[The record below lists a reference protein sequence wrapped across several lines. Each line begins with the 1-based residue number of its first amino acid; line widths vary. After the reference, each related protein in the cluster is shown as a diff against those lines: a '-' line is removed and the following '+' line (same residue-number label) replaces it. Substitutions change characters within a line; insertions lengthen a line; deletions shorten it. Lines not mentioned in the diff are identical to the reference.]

1 MKLIP
6 NDQPK
11 GFQPVNVTIRI
22 ETRQEADAFE
32 TALASLMLEHI
43 SKKFDQDTRQVWLD
57 TLETI
62 AEGIR

>member
-1 MKLIP
+1 MQLIP

-22 ETRQEADAFE
+22 ETRQEANALD
-32 TALASLMLEHI
+32 TALASLRLEHI
-43 SKKFDQDTRQVWLD
+43 SKKFDQDTRHVWID

-62 AEGIR
+62 AKGIK